1 MIGKYIKII
10 ILVWFTVFLLPVIV
24 MADGPPDMIL
34 LIMDQTSL
42 ESVINTPTKNIDM
55 LQEIGAFGL
64 MNVRTAGNLKPEST
78 YLTAGNGKKCKG
90 SKYTHEGEMYN
101 KKVVNK
107 YINNLKKINKNTTYK
122 PFIGLLGNTCRKN
135 NKEIAL
141 LGNTDT
147 RSGKRR
153 ALVSL
158 AMDEYGNVDIGDV
171 SKDILLET
179 NTPWGY
185 RTNWFKMRQ
194 LFAEIYN
201 KANLIII
208 DTGDTA
214 RIEKYHRQLTSNEIL
229 FYKENA
235 IKRIDEYIS
244 YIIEKVNLE
253 RTLLGIVV
261 LSPAM
266 DDIERGNKLT
276 WTLFAGK
283 GIENGWLTSQ
293 TTRRKGIITITDI
306 LPTILSAMNID
317 NISEQLIDGH
327 VIKSIKADK
336 DWIDMYELNRKIT
349 TISRLRKPFIQGF
362 IGLQL
367 FVIILAIF
375 CIFYKK
381 LYSSVMIQSV
391 IEYLLLTLFLVPGN
405 FLILSLFNFSGLYN
419 YLWLIIILSV
429 LEIYFIVN
437 LTGDNLKR
445 LLLISTSLV
454 IIILIDL
461 AGRNYLLAD
470 SLLGY
475 SSIIGARYYGL
486 GNEYMGLFIGGVII
500 SLTGVMELIKSV
512 KVNIYYRF
520 ISAFIFLLVIFF
532 IGAPHLGAN
541 FGGTITAIFAFT
553 VTWLYLWGYKINSR
567 KIFFIICMIIL
578 LIWGIIYLDYNQVIT
593 SRTHI
598 GKAVAPLLSGDYQ
611 KIINI
616 IIRKLRMN
624 IKLMKW
630 TIWTRILLAFL
641 VYIII
646 LFKHPVGKLKQL
658 LNRYSRLAAG
668 FYGGIIGSIITL
680 MVNDSG
686 VVASATLLF
695 YPMLTLLYLFNYL
708 SVDENF
714 ANC

>member
-1 MIGKYIKII
+1 MC
-10 ILVWFTVFLLPVIV
+10 LTVFLLPVIV
-24 MADGPPDMIL
+24 MADGPPDMVL
-34 LIMDQTSL
+34 LIMDQTGL
-42 ESVINTPTKNIDM
+42 ENVINTPTKNIDM

-90 SKYTHEGEMYN
+90 SNISHEGEN
-101 KKVVNK
+101 NNNKVVNK
-107 YINNLKKINKNTTYK
+107 YIANLKKINTSTTYS
-122 PFIGLLGNTCRKN
+122 PFIGLLGNICREN
-135 NKEIAL
+135 NKKVAV

-147 RSGKRR
+147 LDTSRR
-153 ALVSL
+153 TIVSL
-158 AMDEYGNVDIGDV
+158 AMDEYGNVDMGDV
-171 SKDILLET
+171 SKNILLET

-185 RTNWFKMRQ
+185 QTNWSKMRQ
-194 LFAEIYN
+194 SFATIYN
-201 KANLIII
+201 EANLIVIE
-208 DTGDTA
+208 TGDTA
-214 RIEKYHRQLTSNEIL
+214 RIEKYYRKLTQNEIL
-229 FYKENA
+229 AYKENA

-244 YIIEKVNLE
+244 YIIENINLD

-261 LSPAM
+261 LSPSM
-266 DDIERGNKLT
+266 NDIEGGNKLT
-276 WTLFAGK
+276 WILFAGK
-283 GIENGWLTSQ
+283 GIEHGWLTSE
-293 TTRRKGIITITDI
+293 TTRRTGIITIIDI
-306 LPTILSAMNID
+306 LPTIISNMDIYNI
-317 NISEQLIDGH
+317 NEQLISGH

-336 DWIDMYELNRKIT
+336 DWSDLYELNRKIT
-349 TISRLRKPFIQGF
+349 TISILRKPFIQGF

-367 FVIILAIF
+367 FVIILAII

-381 LYSSVMIQSV
+381 LYSSVIIRRI
-391 IEYLLLTLFLVPGN
+391 IEYLLLALFLVPGN
-405 FLILSLFNFSGLYN
+405 FLILSMFNFSNPYN
-419 YLWLIIILSV
+419 YLWFIITLSV
-429 LEIYFIVN
+429 MEIYAIVN
-437 LTGDNLKR
+437 LTDDNLKR

-454 IIILIDL
+454 FIILIDL
-461 AGRNYLLAD
+461 AGNNYLLAD

-486 GNEYMGLFIGGVII
+486 GNEYMGLLIGGVVI
-500 SLTGVMELIKSV
+500 SLTGIIELLKPLG
-512 KVNIYYRF
+512 VNIYYRF

-553 VTWLYLWGYKINSR
+553 VTWLSLWRYKINSR
-567 KIFFIICMIIL
+567 TIFFIIFIIIS

-598 GKAVAPLLSGDYQ
+598 GKAITPLLSGDYQ
-611 KIINI
+611 EIINI
-616 IIRKLRMN
+616 IMRKFRMN

-630 TIWTRILLAFL
+630 TIWTRVLLAFL

-658 LNRYSRLAAG
+658 LNRYSLLAAG
-668 FYGGIIGSIITL
+668 FYGGITGSIITL
-680 MVNDSG
+680 LVNDSG

-708 SVDENF
+708 NRNENF
-714 ANC
+714 ANY